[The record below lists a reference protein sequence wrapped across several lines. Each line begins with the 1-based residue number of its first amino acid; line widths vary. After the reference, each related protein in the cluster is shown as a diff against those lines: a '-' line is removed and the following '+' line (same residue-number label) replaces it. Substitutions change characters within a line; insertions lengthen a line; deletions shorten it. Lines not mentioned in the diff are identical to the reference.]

1 MQLAWLK
8 VGCIFYFPLKYK
20 TKKGVPPHSEM
31 IFKSNTMKNT
41 LQRYVD
47 FSFFVI
53 MFDAF
58 IVAKIRNN
66 YIPSTCFQI

>member
-41 LQRYVD
+41 LQIYTIQWKKTSKSSV
-47 FSFFVI
+47 F
-53 MFDAF
+53 
-58 IVAKIRNN
+58 
-66 YIPSTCFQI
+66 

>member
-8 VGCIFYFPLKYK
+8 VGCIFYFNNCK

-41 LQRYVD
+41 LQIYTIIWNKT
-47 FSFFVI
+47 SKLVI
-53 MFDAF
+53 
-58 IVAKIRNN
+58 I
-66 YIPSTCFQI
+66 